1 MDNMDKLIHN
11 NDFTYYDSTFGIVRW
26 QEKYL
31 ITHLIERKPSEAVDD
46 VAELRNRKRSSSFLC
61 KETDEW
67 HVFHLEI
74 RDFIQCDWLL
84 WGMTRVGEA
93 GGWLV

>member
-1 MDNMDKLIHN
+1 MADIDNYANNNVVDNMDKLIHN

-46 VAELRNRKRSSSFLC
+46 VAELRNRKRSS
-61 KETDEW
+61 
-67 HVFHLEI
+67 
-74 RDFIQCDWLL
+74 RQ
-84 WGMTRVGEA
+84 R
-93 GGWLV
+93 